1 MSDRTAH
8 PAADLFPLMG
18 ADELASLA
26 EDIKANGLRH
36 PVVLA
41 ADGRVLDGR
50 NRLAACKLAGVEPQF
65 TTLDGEA
72 DPWTVAIS
80 LNVKRRNLTK
90 GQTAIAAADGWDM
103 PAAKVR
109 SSNRAKVLAAI
120 FHISPRYVEHARALV
135 QRDRAGADA
144 VKNGD
149 QSLKDAYDAL
159 LAREGKVRGE
169 SAERTA
175 LRDQHP
181 DLAEQVDGEVLAL
194 REALAEAERRA
205 EAERKER
212 YATTMNILDGLRV
225 MQQPAEPHH
234 VQRAVELLD
243 DAMAAE
249 RGEQITPERLR
260 AAAAFASALA
270 DAIDHKEEQSCAA

>member
-26 EDIKANGLRH
+26 EDIKANGLRQ
-36 PVVLA
+36 PVVLD

-50 NRLAACKLAGVEPQF
+50 NRLRACEAAGVEPQF
-65 TTLDGEA
+65 VTVEA
-72 DPWTVAIS
+72 EVDPVALVVS
-80 LNVKRRNLTK
+80 LNVKRRNM
-90 GQTAIAAADGWDM
+90 TASQRAVSAAEE
-103 PAAKVR
+103 AK
-109 SSNRAKVLAAI
+109 
-120 FHISPRYVEHARALV
+120 ISPRSVADSGATFEVSPAYVKFARALV
-135 QRDRAGADA
+135 ERDRAGADA

-159 LAREGKVRGE
+159 RAREGKVRGE

-212 YATTMNILDGLRV
+212 YAATMNILDGLRL
-225 MQQPAEPHH
+225 MEQPAEPHH
-234 VQRAVELLD
+234 VERAAALLD
-243 DAMAAE
+243 DALAAG

-270 DAIDHKEEQSCAA
+270 DALDQDAGEAT

>member
-36 PVVLA
+36 PVILD

-50 NRLAACKLAGVEPQF
+50 NRLRACDLAGVEPVF
-65 TTLDGEA
+65 STVDDG
-72 DPWTVAIS
+72 DPVALVVS
-80 LNVKRRNLTK
+80 LNVKRRNMAK
-90 GQTAIAAADGWDM
+90 GQTAIAAADAWGM
-103 PAAKVR
+103 PSIKVGSGKRAA
-109 SSNRAKVLAAI
+109 VLAAL
-120 FHISPRYVEHARALV
+120 FGVSPNYVEKARALTE
-135 QRDRAGADA
+135 RDRAGADA

-149 QSLKDAYDAL
+149 QSLKEAYDEL
-159 LAREGKVRGE
+159 RAREGKVRGE

-194 REALAEAERRA
+194 RDALAEAERRA

-212 YATTMNILDGLRV
+212 YAATMNILDGLRV
-225 MQQPAEPHH
+225 MEQPAEPHH
-234 VQRAVELLD
+234 VQGAVELLD
-243 DAMAAE
+243 DAMAAG

-260 AAAAFASALA
+260 GAAAFASA
-270 DAIDHKEEQSCAA
+270 DALDHKEEQSCAA